1 MRNFLLRLI
10 INAIAIAVTAEILPG
25 ISVRDNGL
33 GTLLIVA
40 FIFGLANAV
49 LKPLLTILTCPFII
63 LSLGLFL
70 LVINGA
76 MLLIT
81 DALSGGRFEVDGW
94 GTAILGGIIMG
105 LIGMVLE
112 GVLGVK
118 DDEDKKKRQRGDDG
132 GPFVIQG

>member
-1 MRNFLLRLI
+1 MRNFLLRLV
-10 INAIAIAVTAEILPG
+10 INAVAIAITAEVLPG
-25 ISVRDNGL
+25 ISVRDNGVS
-33 GTLLIVA
+33 TLLLVA
-40 FIFGLANAV
+40 FLFGLANAI
-49 LKPLLTILTCPFII
+49 LKPVLTVLTCPFII

-81 DALSGGRFEVDGW
+81 DELSGGRFEVDGW

-118 DDEDKKKRQRGDDG
+118 EDKHKDRDG
-132 GPFVIQG
+132 ENHRPFVIQG